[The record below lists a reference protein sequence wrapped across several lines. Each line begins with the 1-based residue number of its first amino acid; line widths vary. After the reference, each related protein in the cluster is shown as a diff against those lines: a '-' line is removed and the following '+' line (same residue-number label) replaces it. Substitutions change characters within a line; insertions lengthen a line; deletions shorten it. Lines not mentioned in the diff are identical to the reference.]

1 MKRIYLTC
9 LAVVFSFIPAG
20 FAIWA
25 SIPLKE
31 VLKKTDLIVVARL
44 TNVSAVTRNH
54 VDYGS
59 GTLTVTEV
67 IRGSAKA
74 GDKLRLKWSNA
85 SGLVCPR
92 VEHEGH
98 KDQTLIWLLQ
108 SSTSKAVTANY
119 PGRVLEL
126 KRRAELDLLLKE
138 E

>member
-1 MKRIYLTC
+1 MKRTYLTC
-9 LAVVFSFIPAG
+9 LAVLVSFIPAG

-25 SIPLKE
+25 SVPLKE
-31 VLKKTDLIVVARL
+31 LLKETDLIVVARL
-44 TNVSAVTRNH
+44 TDVSSVTRNR

-108 SSTSKAVTANY
+108 SSRSKAVTANY

-126 KRRAELDLLLKE
+126 KQRAELDQLLKE
-138 E
+138 K